1 MSEETAK
8 KNNHTAW
15 NRILL
20 ILLSILLIITSFVVI
35 LRDNFISSTKTYLF
49 LKESQA
55 FENLAELTKD
65 SIRNNLPDKVKNNFL
80 EKALVEKIM
89 EIVITPQN
97 IAKIAEPAIAGLYKV
112 TNKAANLA
120 DKNISYDTKAIKNQ
134 AQQYLPSL
142 GLPKAFVDASNDFV
156 NSVPDEITILDVK
169 KNPNSPLAIFVKLR
183 NAYRTLNT
191 VANILW
197 IVLVV
202 NVIALVALNIK
213 NISRM
218 LKSFAW
224 AFGSAGVAS
233 LIISYLAPQLTSL
246 FMGSGSSATDQ
257 AISNLV
263 NGLVQNYFRLMSS
276 YGWLYILIGAVAT
289 AGYLIT
295 NSKRGQS
302 VLHDGPKKIISKL
315 SFKK

>member
-1 MSEETAK
+1 M
-8 KNNHTAW
+8 
-15 NRILL
+15 
-20 ILLSILLIITSFVVI
+20 ILLSILLIITSLVVI

-65 SIRNNLPDKVKNNFL
+65 SIRSNLPDKVKNNFL

-112 TNKAANLA
+112 TSKAANLA

-169 KNPNSPLAIFVKLR
+169 KNPYSPLAIFVKLR

>member
-1 MSEETAK
+1 VAVETTK

-20 ILLSILLIITSFVVI
+20 VLLSILLVITSFVVI
-35 LRDNFISSTKTYLF
+35 LRDNFISSSKAYLF

-65 SIRNNLPDKVKNNFL
+65 SIRSNLPDKVKNNFI
-80 EKALVEKIM
+80 EKALIEKIM
-89 EIVITPQN
+89 EIVVTPQN
-97 IAKIAEPAIAGLYKV
+97 IAKIAEPAIVGLYKV
-112 TNKAANLA
+112 TTKAADLA
-120 DKNISYDTKAIKNQ
+120 DKNISYDTKTIKNQ
-134 AQQYLPSL
+134 ARQYIPSL
-142 GLPKAFVDASNDFV
+142 GLPKSFVDASNEFV
-156 NSVPDEITILDVK
+156 NAVPDEITVLDVQ

-183 NAYRTLNT
+183 NAYRTINT

-197 IVLVV
+197 IVLVI
-202 NVIALVALNIK
+202 NIVALIAINIK
-213 NISRM
+213 NIARM

-224 AFGSAGVAS
+224 GFGSAGVAS

-246 FMGSGSSATDQ
+246 FMGSGSNATDQ

-263 NGLVQNYFRLMSS
+263 NGLVQHYFKLMSS
-276 YGWLYILIGAVAT
+276 YGWLYIVISAIAT

-302 VLHDGPKKIISKL
+302 VLHDGPKKIIAKL
-315 SFKK
+315 GLRK